1 MSEHA
6 DDHDQEE
13 YQPPQAQDTVVKDEA
28 TEGSGQ
34 RGEAST
40 SSETAASKPE
50 SAENDKATAAQSDNA
65 SVTPENKPEQE
76 PKPESKA
83 EPEHNTSS
91 SSSKSKPVTPS
102 KKRKVSS
109 TTTPTPN
116 KTRRTRANNT
126 TTNPTTPKS
135 LIHYLLTPSCAALVR
150 NPDEQSHH
158 TSHPDQLTY
167 TTNPPLTPFAEL
179 LSALLLSRPIS
190 HNLGHRSIRTLL
202 NPPWNYTTPAAVLR
216 PKYTPDIS
224 DLRDG
229 EAARLAADGG
239 GGDAAQTVYKALEEA
254 RTQHKAKTASQ
265 LVGLAE
271 VCAAEFCEGDEDAA
285 LSKLRQMVQ
294 DAGGEAGNV
303 FEDAVKSKVKGV
315 GKTGVE
321 IARRRLQG
329 VERWEGLGPFVDART
344 KGVLERMGVSGD
356 AEQVWELVVGC
367 VDGGDV
373 DGVEVAGDGGEGK
386 LKGGSDRAK
395 WKAFVTVLERA
406 VEADLAGKVDEVLE
420 QAAGGRDEK

>member
-6 DDHDQEE
+6 EDQDQEE
-13 YQPPQAQDTVVKDEA
+13 YQPPAQDTVN
-28 TEGSGQ
+28 
-34 RGEAST
+34 EASGEMIDEGRLKVEASP
-40 SSETAASKPE
+40 SSEIAASKAEPSKKDTPTPAEPE
-50 SAENDKATAAQSDNA
+50 SASL
-65 SVTPENKPEQE
+65 TPKNKPEQE
-76 PKPESKA
+76 PEPQSKP
-83 EPEHNTSS
+83 EPEHKT
-91 SSSKSKPVTPS
+91 SSSKSKTVTPS
-102 KKRKVSS
+102 KKRKVSTS
-109 TTTPTPN
+109 TTPTPTPN
-116 KTRRTRANNT
+116 KTRRTRANNNNT
-126 TTNPTTPKS
+126 TTNNTTPKA
-135 LIHYLLTPSCAALVR
+135 LIHYLLTPSCATLVR
-150 NPDEQSHH
+150 SPDEQSHH

-202 NPPWNYTTPAAVLR
+202 NPPWNYTSPAALLS
-216 PKYTPDIS
+216 PKYTPDV
-224 DLRDG
+224 RDG
-229 EAARLAADGG
+229 KAPD
-239 GGDAAQTVYKALEEA
+239 GDAAQTVYKALEEA

-294 DAGGEAGNV
+294 DANVGEAGNV

-329 VERWEGLGPFVDART
+329 VEGWEGLGPFIDART
-344 KGVLERMGVSGD
+344 KGVLERMGVGGD
-356 AEQVWELVVGC
+356 ADEVWELVVGC
-367 VDGGDV
+367 IGDGDEVDI
-373 DGVEVAGDGGEGK
+373 AGDGGERK
-386 LKGGSDRAK
+386 LQGESERAK

-420 QAAGGRDEK
+420 RAADDGDGK